1 MRRILKSLV
10 YGFGLLLMCCL
21 VACEED
27 IKSSVLPTFAGFKL
41 EPVVWHA
48 GDKVRVTAVQ
58 KTLGDQLY
66 RADYIWSV
74 KCGDEEIIK
83 NQKVVYDNDKSNPF
97 FEFDL
102 PIEANGTVD
111 INFVANYQYSVAG
124 QVEVHQ
130 NNNQPES
137 GLFGKINITNSSVLE
152 GVAKGGFSHQIS
164 K

>member
-66 RADYIWSV
+66 RADYTWSV

-83 NQKVVYDNDKSNPF
+83 NQKVVYDNDKS
-97 FEFDL
+97 
-102 PIEANGTVD
+102 
-111 INFVANYQYSVAG
+111 
-124 QVEVHQ
+124 
-130 NNNQPES
+130 
-137 GLFGKINITNSSVLE
+137 
-152 GVAKGGFSHQIS
+152 
-164 K
+164 